1 MDQLLYPARSI
12 FSDSVLPSKVGKVLT
27 QLHVKLL
34 LVLELFRDLYFMMF
48 NGLMVMTW
56 ENENN

>member
-1 MDQLLYPARSI
+1 M
-12 FSDSVLPSKVGKVLT
+12 VLT